1 MMPMNFQRQ
10 RQRGAALVVGLLLL
24 VIITLLAIAGMN
36 TASTELIMAGNEQFR
51 NAAAQAAEAGI
62 EREIVNIR
70 DVSPAGEPITRAAEF
85 NANTRS
91 STTITYRGEG
101 GAQGMSSS
109 YAAFHYDVT
118 SVGTSSRNA
127 TDTQVQGAYYTNQIG
142 TDGTQLPL
150 PGKKPGLELE

>member
-1 MMPMNFQRQ
+1 MSVSRRSQQ
-10 RQRGAALVVGLLLL
+10 GAALVVGLLLL

-51 NAAAQAAEAGI
+51 EAAAQAAEAGI
-62 EREIVNIR
+62 EREIVNLR
-70 DVSPAGEPITRAAEF
+70 DVSPNGAPITREAAF
-85 NANTRS
+85 GANARS

-109 YAAFHYDVT
+109 FVAFHYDVT

-127 TDTQVQGAYYTNQIG
+127 TVTQVQGAYYTNQMG
-142 TDGTQLPL
+142 TDGTMLPL
-150 PGKKPGLELE
+150 PGTTGAITVD

>member
-1 MMPMNFQRQ
+1 MSVSRRSQQ
-10 RQRGAALVVGLLLL
+10 GAALVVGLLLL

-51 NAAAQAAEAGI
+51 EAGI
-62 EREIVNIR
+62 EREIVNLR
-70 DVSPAGEPITRAAEF
+70 DVSPNGAPITREAAF
-85 NANTRS
+85 GANARS

-109 YAAFHYDVT
+109 FVAFHYDVT

-127 TDTQVQGAYYTNQIG
+127 TVTQVQGAYYTNQMG
-142 TDGTQLPL
+142 TDGTMLPL
-150 PGKKPGLELE
+150 PGTTGAITVD